1 MEGLQAGAGDRDA
14 AQIHAPLDQGSPD
27 ILSSRIWQ
35 LGYYFSVMKADAPAV
50 ASSTP
55 IKPSARR
62 MRLHRE
68 RRRDG
73 MRCLMVELHDT
84 EVDALVRRGLLKPE
98 TRHDR
103 NAVADALYDH
113 LERTLLA

>member
-1 MEGLQAGAGDRDA
+1 
-14 AQIHAPLDQGSPD
+14 
-27 ILSSRIWQ
+27 
-35 LGYYFSVMKADAPAV
+35 MKANLAART
-50 ASSTP
+50 SS
-55 IKPSARR
+55 KSLGPSARR

-84 EVDALVRRGLLKPE
+84 EVDALVRRGLLRPE

-103 NAVADALYDH
+103 NAIADALYDH
-113 LERTLLA
+113 LERTLPA

>member
-1 MEGLQAGAGDRDA
+1 
-14 AQIHAPLDQGSPD
+14 
-27 ILSSRIWQ
+27 
-35 LGYYFSVMKADAPAV
+35 MKFEAPADGSKALV
-50 ASSTP
+50 SS
-55 IKPSARR
+55 SARR

-68 RRRDG
+68 RRCDG

-84 EVDALVRRGLLKPE
+84 EVNALVRRGLLKHE

-103 NAVADALYDH
+103 NAIADALYDH